1 MSDKHVDNR
10 AIDTYEEISLRELI
24 ETLWKGKVLVAI
36 TTVIALL
43 LASVV
48 TFFVLP
54 EKYNAAVVLRA
65 NQIKLS
71 NTYSGEDAAAFADL
85 ENKLLLSTSQ
95 YAEMLAKEDFLE
107 QLSASLSLKNPDG
120 TVVTGEALGA
130 LIATQTNDSAST
142 ITVTVTDS
150 DPDRAFLIAEGIEN
164 DFITFINKFVNTNVD
179 LYTTTLSNNL
189 NMAKTA
195 LDTKEEALSV
205 FRRENGN
212 IDLLTDEV
220 NRLQARIKEI
230 NQNISMYESSLDSDL
245 ASLDTLIEELQAEGE
260 ISSEQVNII
269 AELREAIESEN
280 GSGNQLDSD
289 VYLEANLSGS
299 NGQISQSVRIV
310 ELNKLQMRLL
320 NNFNL
325 HASATSQLSETEEM
339 FQAKQQELTEMQ
351 PVYATYKSEYD
362 IAMST
367 YTSYLKKMT
376 AAAVYKDLDVASSFI
391 TEITAPVL
399 PKSPVSPNKLLNLA
413 VAFVIGLIL
422 GVFIVFAREYWKS
435 SAPATKK

>member
-1 MSDKHVDNR
+1 MSDNHVDNR

-54 EKYNAAVVLRA
+54 EKYNATVVLRA

-120 TVVTGEALGA
+120 TVVPGEALGA

-230 NQNISMYESSLDSDL
+230 NQNISMYE
-245 ASLDTLIEELQAEGE
+245 
-260 ISSEQVNII
+260 
-269 AELREAIESEN
+269 
-280 GSGNQLDSD
+280 
-289 VYLEANLSGS
+289 
-299 NGQISQSVRIV
+299 
-310 ELNKLQMRLL
+310 
-320 NNFNL
+320 
-325 HASATSQLSETEEM
+325 
-339 FQAKQQELTEMQ
+339 
-351 PVYATYKSEYD
+351 
-362 IAMST
+362 
-367 YTSYLKKMT
+367 
-376 AAAVYKDLDVASSFI
+376 
-391 TEITAPVL
+391 
-399 PKSPVSPNKLLNLA
+399 
-413 VAFVIGLIL
+413 
-422 GVFIVFAREYWKS
+422 
-435 SAPATKK
+435 

>member
-1 MSDKHVDNR
+1 MLMSDNHVDNR

-54 EKYNAAVVLRA
+54 EKYNATVVLRA

-120 TVVTGEALGA
+120 TVVPGEALGA

-230 NQNISMYESSLDSDL
+230 NQNISMYE
-245 ASLDTLIEELQAEGE
+245 
-260 ISSEQVNII
+260 
-269 AELREAIESEN
+269 
-280 GSGNQLDSD
+280 
-289 VYLEANLSGS
+289 
-299 NGQISQSVRIV
+299 
-310 ELNKLQMRLL
+310 
-320 NNFNL
+320 
-325 HASATSQLSETEEM
+325 
-339 FQAKQQELTEMQ
+339 
-351 PVYATYKSEYD
+351 
-362 IAMST
+362 
-367 YTSYLKKMT
+367 
-376 AAAVYKDLDVASSFI
+376 
-391 TEITAPVL
+391 
-399 PKSPVSPNKLLNLA
+399 
-413 VAFVIGLIL
+413 
-422 GVFIVFAREYWKS
+422 
-435 SAPATKK
+435 